1 MHQKGRTPDG
11 SGFISFHFCHHIT
24 ITVATAVAVAIAGP
38 CHLLSSLS
46 CVDVLLP
53 PLSVR
58 RQHRVHRHFRV
69 GRVYII
75 EQPSSQSHPPSFQP
89 LLLALCRLLPSPSC
103 HQPLMQSPSTYAIDT
118 VSIASTWAFRYHYV
132 RQAFHC
138 WHTTTHWLTP

>member
-1 MHQKGRTPDG
+1 
-11 SGFISFHFCHHIT
+11 
-24 ITVATAVAVAIAGP
+24 
-38 CHLLSSLS
+38 LSSLS

-118 VSIASTWAFRYHYV
+118 VSIAST
-132 RQAFHC
+132 
-138 WHTTTHWLTP
+138 